1 MTRYFFYIRHDG
13 ATIRDE
19 EGDEFSS
26 IEDARNS
33 AIEAIRELAASR
45 IKNGLIISDQHMDVR
60 DEAGDL
66 MLSISFREVI
76 KEQLEL

>member
-45 IKNGLIISDQHMDVR
+45 IKNGLISDQHMDVR